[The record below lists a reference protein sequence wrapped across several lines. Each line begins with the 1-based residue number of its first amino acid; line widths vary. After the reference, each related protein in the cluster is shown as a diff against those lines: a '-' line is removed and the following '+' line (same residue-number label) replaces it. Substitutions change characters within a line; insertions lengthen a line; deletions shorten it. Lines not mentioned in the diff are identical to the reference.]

1 MSKWKKRLI
10 IVLGTIVVI
19 VGVAFIVFH
28 DDSDLAEIEKKQ
40 DESIKVAT
48 SDDKF
53 DALSD
58 DIQEFEDSIT
68 VTQ

>member
-10 IVLGTIVVI
+10 IVLGTLVVI
-19 VGVAFIVFH
+19 VGVGFIVFH